1 MTAHDLNQWRERL
14 GLTRQQAADAIGISL
29 RMFDYY
35 ASGEYPVPRTVEL
48 AIRQIEAERAA

>member
-1 MTAHDLNQWRERL
+1 MTSQELNQWRERL

-35 ASGEYPVPRTVEL
+35 ASTEYPIPRKVEL
-48 AIRQIEAERAA
+48 AVRQIEAERAA

>member
-1 MTAHDLNQWRERL
+1 MTAREVKDWQERL
-14 GLTRQQAADAIGISL
+14 RLTRPDAARAIGVSL

-48 AIRQIEAERAA
+48 AMRQVEAERAA